1 MAKRTLYM
9 EVAKHLEYAIMRGE
23 WAPGQKLPSIME
35 LATRFSVSKAVMR
48 EACSLLVGTG
58 VLELRHGD
66 GTYVKT
72 LTLDAI
78 MPPIQ
83 AALLLGASELYSL
96 LEVGLWL
103 EQGVVVAA
111 AVRRSADHIRK
122 LAECLFAMEAAGG
135 QFTELLAAEREF
147 HGILAEASANSMG
160 INLLRTLY
168 PALASSLDLLA
179 EEQDVPVLI
188 VSVHQALFDSVVRQ
202 DAEAAERQI
211 GLYRKALQDKLLQK
225 RTASVRQMSESTD
238 V

>member
-1 MAKRTLYM
+1 MAKRALYF
-9 EVAKHLEYAIMRGE
+9 EVAKKIENAILRGE
-23 WAPGQKLPSIME
+23 WASGQKLPSIIE

-83 AALLLGASELYSL
+83 AALLLGTSELYSL

-103 EQGVVVAA
+103 ERGVVGLAA
-111 AVRRSADHIRK
+111 SRRNEKQVRE
-122 LAECLFAMEAAGG
+122 LAESLFQMESGG
-135 QFTELLAAEREF
+135 EPFSLMIAAERQF
-147 HGILAEASANSMG
+147 HGVLAEASGNTIA

-168 PALASSLDLLA
+168 PSLASALQLFTED
-179 EEQDVPVLI
+179 EDVHELI
-188 VSVHQALFDSVVRQ
+188 ITVHRSLFDSIVQR
-202 DAEAAERQI
+202 DPEASERQI
-211 GLYRKALQDKLLQK
+211 VVYRRALQARVLEK
-225 RTASVRQMSESTD
+225 RAQTARESPL
-238 V
+238 